1 MIPEDFK
8 DYFVNCNAPEQQSI
22 ISSLLS
28 MTTTECD
35 LTDNSQQK
43 AVSCPHCSSSKIR
56 ANGKLK
62 GVQRY
67 FCNGCNKNFSETT
80 GKFWFGLKKKDK
92 VNRYLYC
99 LLSGYSIR
107 KSAKETGISIQ
118 TSFDWRHKLLTSFSS
133 VSVEV
138 FEGIVESDDLFF
150 AYSEK
155 GDRNLSRPARQRGE
169 KASKS
174 GISNEKV
181 AVVATCDRSGNKDFK
196 VAAKGRI
203 SKKDLDR
210 VLKGKL
216 DKAQVLCS
224 DSHRSYTAFTK
235 SVDITHKK
243 FNASKGQRA
252 VDKVYH
258 VQNVNNLDSRLRKF
272 MGPFNGVATKYLQ
285 NYLNWFLVLEKI
297 KNDTNR
303 MATVATIAFAS
314 NTAWNEFKNIALNH
328 MFFGT

>member
-8 DYFVNCNAPEQQSI
+8 DYFVNCGHAEQQSI

-28 MTTTECD
+28 ISTTECN
-35 LTDNSQQK
+35 LMDNAQQK

-67 FCNGCNKNFSETT
+67 VCNGCKKNFSETT
-80 GKFWFGLKKKDK
+80 GKFWFGLKKRDK

-133 VSVEV
+133 VSSEE

-155 GDRNLSRPARQRGE
+155 GIRILDRLSRIRGE
-169 KASKS
+169 KA
-174 GISNEKV
+174 N
-181 AVVATCDRSGNKDFK
+181 
-196 VAAKGRI
+196 
-203 SKKDLDR
+203 
-210 VLKGKL
+210 
-216 DKAQVLCS
+216 
-224 DSHRSYTAFTK
+224 
-235 SVDITHKK
+235 
-243 FNASKGQRA
+243 
-252 VDKVYH
+252 
-258 VQNVNNLDSRLRKF
+258 
-272 MGPFNGVATKYLQ
+272 
-285 NYLNWFLVLEKI
+285 
-297 KNDTNR
+297 
-303 MATVATIAFAS
+303 
-314 NTAWNEFKNIALNH
+314 
-328 MFFGT
+328 